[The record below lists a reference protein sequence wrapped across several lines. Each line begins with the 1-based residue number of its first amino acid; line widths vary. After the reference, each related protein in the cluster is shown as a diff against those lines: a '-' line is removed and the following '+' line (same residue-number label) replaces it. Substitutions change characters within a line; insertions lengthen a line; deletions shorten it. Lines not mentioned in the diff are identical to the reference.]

1 MYQATLSTDRPS
13 YPLLSA
19 RQVTQCVVSACQSDR
34 RWSRQDSYLN
44 GLGLR
49 IYRCRIYAPNS
60 RTQGVRQDPNANPFE
75 GLELIKKRQLGKI
88 RSTCLEFTL
97 EPNALYLATVD
108 SQYRCP
114 FFLLRF
120 ACSADVQFREL
131 SAKEADHFI
140 AAQADAAPAAAGGG
154 SGFPRSLSEA
164 TSVSDWGGDEA
175 CAGHDQCLG
184 NDALGFGN

>member
-49 IYRCRIYAPNS
+49 VYRCRICAPNS
-60 RTQGVRQDPNANPFE
+60 STQGGRQDPNANPFE

-97 EPNALYLATVD
+97 EPNALYVATVD

-120 ACSADVQFREL
+120 GCSADVHFREL
-131 SAKEADHFI
+131 SAKEAGHFI
-140 AAQADAAPAAAGGG
+140 AAQATAAVAADNESAFG
-154 SGFPRSLSEA
+154 SFPRSM
-164 TSVSDWGGDEA
+164 
-175 CAGHDQCLG
+175 
-184 NDALGFGN
+184 